1 MTDIFLQFDERPF
14 ASGSIGQ
21 THHALLHD
29 HTPVVVKVQHP
40 NVSELVETDLSLF
53 KEALRILKFVPD
65 LSVIDPKEIFTEIQ
79 TSLLTEIDTQI
90 ELKNGLEFYRLNN
103 NDGIIR
109 VPKVYPK
116 YSASKILVNQAM
128 PGQSIKKLTATKAT
142 KADKPL
148 RTILA
153 KTLVKNFIKQVF
165 VDNYFHA
172 DPHPGNILFYQL
184 QPDDPEYNELQPTH
198 QFKNNSKIQVLKLLL
213 PRHYHHI
220 AWSTWILE

>member
-1 MTDIFLQFDERPF
+1 MFPNSLKRIFLY
-14 ASGSIGQ
+14 SKK
-21 THHALLHD
+21 L
-29 HTPVVVKVQHP
+29 
-40 NVSELVETDLSLF
+40 
-53 KEALRILKFVPD
+53 LRILKFVPD

-184 QPDDPEYNELQPTH
+184 QLDDPEYNELQPTH
-198 QFKNNSKIQVLKLLL
+198 QFKKQLKK
-213 PRHYHHI
+213 YKY
-220 AWSTWILE
+220 